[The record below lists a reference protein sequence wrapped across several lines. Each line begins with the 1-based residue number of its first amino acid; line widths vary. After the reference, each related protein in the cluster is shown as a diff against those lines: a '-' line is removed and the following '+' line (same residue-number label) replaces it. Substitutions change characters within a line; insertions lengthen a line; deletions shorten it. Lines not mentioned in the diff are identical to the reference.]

1 MLDLDEIRK
10 EIAIKHGVL
19 LGKDD
24 PIMVSVTLHDKVLER
39 HVDLLSEHYA
49 NYTREL
55 AAALQ
60 QHVDQSTEMAEKI
73 INQATLH
80 VTEKIKA
87 AAQEAV
93 AESYNKAA
101 AQAASINDGIKH
113 AIESQERY
121 RDELLKARKVT
132 FVATGVAI
140 ICALLAMYFGLK

>member
-1 MLDLDEIRK
+1 MLDFDEIRK
-10 EIAIKHGVL
+10 EVALKHNVL

-24 PIMVSVTLHDKVLER
+24 PILVSVTLHEMVLER
-39 HVDLLSEHYA
+39 HIDLLSEHYA
-49 NYTREL
+49 TYTREL

-80 VTEKIKA
+80 VTDKIKA

-101 AQAASINDGIKH
+101 AQAASINDGIKQ